1 MGIFE
6 YSNGKIKDKNI
17 TPTKKQ
23 RECNKE
29 ERVELENVFLRMT
42 WKILNYYLKN
52 NIEIELFI
60 EFCMLMFDKKG
71 HQQVAQNIKDFLSYI
86 FSQEGENESDIEIQT
101 VSIEYIE
108 ETIQIFNV
116 LVDPSGRGLPKN
128 YNYLMNMRLLSNR
141 SREAVHEHYKHYTYK
156 PVTSNRSKELQ
167 KTDLLR
173 VITAAQ

>member
-71 HQQVAQNIKDFLSYI
+71 HQ
-86 FSQEGENESDIEIQT
+86 
-101 VSIEYIE
+101 
-108 ETIQIFNV
+108 
-116 LVDPSGRGLPKN
+116 
-128 YNYLMNMRLLSNR
+128 
-141 SREAVHEHYKHYTYK
+141 
-156 PVTSNRSKELQ
+156 
-167 KTDLLR
+167 
-173 VITAAQ
+173 